1 MSASF
6 QKLRS
11 KLAELFQLDAAA
23 ELDFGIYRIL
33 NARRVEIS
41 EFLDSLEGQVD
52 RILAEALGS
61 GTGEAKAELAKAE
74 ADLRGMGL
82 DEAALAAVP
91 KIRELREKV
100 ATSASDPTALSH
112 EIFSHLA
119 TFFSRYYQD
128 GDFISL
134 RRYKKDTY
142 AIPYEGEEVKLHWA
156 NADQYYIKSSETLRD
171 YSFRLGPAPKQKDG
185 DKPDTRPTVTFKLV
199 EADIEKDNAKA
210 VAGQERRF
218 VFQGSVASDSK
229 DHLILGFAYLPLGKA
244 EKQAAL
250 NEAAAKAIL
259 TEHAKGAFTDLA
271 ANDPTYTVKSKT
283 RSILGKHLT
292 EYTGRNT
299 FDYFVHKDLGGFLR
313 RELDFYIK
321 NEVLHLDDLDEA
333 PEANWNETRAKLKA
347 LRSIAAKVIRF
358 LAQLEDFQKKLWLK
372 KKFVTAC
379 DYVVTLDRIPQELYP
394 EIAACDAQREEWVRL
409 FAIDEIKADLGRTG
423 YSVPLTVEFLR
434 ENQGLPVNTQCLPT
448 EISSLFSTILGE
460 VTSCAFHAENLQMLG
475 LVRSKLAGKIQAIYA
490 DPPYNTKKEIF
501 PYRDGYTSSAWLS
514 FVQDRIFASIDLLSP
529 TGVVFVSTDDN
540 EHPRLQIL
548 SAQILGKSSSV
559 GEIVWHNARDNNP
572 TRIAVEHE
580 YVTCF
585 APKPETLEAVW
596 KNAFADAKEIL
607 LEQYDEWI
615 KKGLSPVQ
623 IQKALRAFIKDNLD
637 VVGELD
643 RYKFVDE
650 DGIYTGSQSVH
661 NPHPGGYDYEID
673 HPVTGLRM
681 NKPSNGYRFPWET
694 IKRDYIDKDRLLY
707 GPDEKRI
714 VQIKIYLKD
723 YLDSLRSVINLDGR
737 LGSYALTALFG
748 DSAENIF
755 KNAKPPQFIKRLI
768 SFGARPEAIICDFFA
783 GSGTTGQAV
792 LEVGRETGH
801 TLEFLLADM
810 GGHFDTVLV
819 PRLKKVIYSKD
830 WKDGKPQSRNTGISH
845 CFKILR
851 LESCEDTLNNL
862 RLHRSRAQELA
873 LEAMSAEAQEDYRL
887 GYMLDLEASGS
898 QSLLNVSAFTDPW
911 NYTLEIASSTAGETK
926 TTKVDLVETFNWL
939 LGLTVLAQGG
949 GPDKKNGGVQ
959 WVEGTNPEGDKVLVL
974 WRNTTEVD
982 ADALNDWCKKQKIS
996 VLDGEFGLIYV
1007 NGDHHLEN
1015 LRREDQTWKVRLTD
1029 EEFPKLM
1036 WEGC

>member
-1 MSASF
+1 MSAF

-11 KLAELFQLDAAA
+11 KLSELFQLDAAA

-52 RILAEALGS
+52 RILAEAMDS
-61 GTGEAKAELAKAE
+61 GAGEARAELAKAE
-74 ADLRGMGL
+74 ADLRAMGL
-82 DEAALAAVP
+82 NDDAVAAVP
-91 KIRELREKV
+91 KIRELRGKI
-100 ATSASDPTALSH
+100 ATGTSDPTARSH

-171 YSFRLGPAPKQKDG
+171 YSFRLGPAPKG

-218 VFQGSVASDSK
+218 VFQGVVDSDTK
-229 DHLILGFAYLPLGKA
+229 DHLVLGFAYLPLGKA

-259 TEHAKGAFTDLA
+259 TEHAKGAFTELA
-271 ANDPTYTVKSKT
+271 AKDPTYTGSQKGGRT
-283 RSILGKHLT
+283 ILAKHLT

-333 PEANWNETRAKLKA
+333 PEANWNEIRAKLKA
-347 LRSIAAKVIRF
+347 LRTIAAKVIRF

-379 DYVVTLDRIPQELYP
+379 DYVVTLDRIPEELYP

-409 FAIDEIKADLGRTG
+409 FAIDEIEADLGRTG
-423 YSVPLTVEFLR
+423 YSAPLTVDFLKENQTLPIDTSLFQNQILKAELIVKAKQSIGGVAVHGEASSFLR
-434 ENQGLPVNTQCLPT
+434 LSKNTLSQRLDAA
-448 EISSLFSTILGE
+448 LL
-460 VTSCAFHAENLQMLG
+460 
-475 LVRSKLAGKIQAIYA
+475 
-490 DPPYNTKKEIF
+490 DPPYNTGSDGFAYKDEYRHSTWQSMMRDRLVDLRNLMKK
-501 PYRDGYTSSAWLS
+501 SA
-514 FVQDRIFASIDLLSP
+514 FIAVMI
-529 TGVVFVSTDDN
+529 DDN
-540 EHPRLQIL
+540 EFSSLTRIMEEIFGEANRAAYAPWRSEPIGGK
-548 SAQILGKSSSV
+548 GKS
-559 GEIVWHNARDNNP
+559 GL
-572 TRIAVEHE
+572 RIGHE
-580 YVTCF
+580 YVVTYH
-585 APKPETLEAVW
+585 
-596 KNAFADAKEIL
+596 NGDASGISF
-607 LEQYDEWI
+607 DER
-615 KKGLSPVQ
+615 ST
-623 IQKALRAFIKDNLD
+623 
-637 VVGELD
+637 GELD
-643 RYKFVDE
+643 RKDKFGKYRKGRELRKWGDSSLRIDREEMWYGLKAPDGTIVYPVRNDGKEGRWRWGKKNPGIIAALE
-650 DGIYTGSQSVH
+650 DPEVLHWEKVTFDKGVV
-661 NPHPGGYDYEID
+661 ID
-673 HPVTGLRM
+673 GQIERWVPFEKIR
-681 NKPSNGYRFPWET
+681 
-694 IKRDYIDKDRLLY
+694 
-707 GPDEKRI
+707 DEKKSLGWSTWLDEHGTSADGTRN
-714 VQIKIYLKD
+714 LKD
-723 YLDSLRSVINLDGR
+723 LFLEKPTGTTPKPLSLLEWLGTLCSENSGIHLD
-737 LGSYALTALFG
+737 
-748 DSAENIF
+748 
-755 KNAKPPQFIKRLI
+755 
-768 SFGARPEAIICDFFA
+768 CFA
-783 GSGTTGQAV
+783 GSGTTGHAV
-792 LEVGRETGH
+792 INLNREDGGDRKYI
-801 TLEFLLADM
+801 LIEM
-810 GGHFDTVLV
+810 GEHFDTVLV
-819 PRLKKVIYSKD
+819 PRLKKVIYSSD
-830 WKDGKPQSRNTGISH
+830 WKDGKPQSRNTGVSH

-851 LESCEDTLNNL
+851 LESYEETLNNL
-862 RLHRSRAQELA
+862 RLSRTRAQELA
-873 LEAMSAEAQEDYRL
+873 LEAMPPEAREDYRL

-911 NYTLEIASSTAGETK
+911 NYTMEIATGTAGETK

-939 LGLTVLAQGG
+939 LGLTVLAQGHG
-949 GPDKKNGGVQ
+949 GGVQ

-996 VLDGEFGLIYV
+996 VLDGEFDLIYV

-1036 WEGC
+1036 WEGRE

>member
-1 MSASF
+1 MSTAF
-6 QKLRS
+6 DKLRS
-11 KLAELFQLDAAA
+11 KLSELFQLDAAA

-52 RILAEALGS
+52 QILAEAMGS
-61 GTGEAKAELAKAE
+61 GAGEARAELAKAE
-74 ADLRGMGL
+74 ADLRAMGL
-82 DEAALAAVP
+82 DESALAAVP

-112 EIFSHLA
+112 EIFSHLT
-119 TFFSRYYQD
+119 TFFSRYYKD

-171 YSFRLGPAPKQKDG
+171 YTFRLGPAPKG
-185 DKPDTRPTVTFKLV
+185 DKPDSRPTVTFKLV

-218 VFQGSVASDSK
+218 VFQGAVASDSK
-229 DHLILGFAYLPLGKA
+229 HHLVLGFAYLPLGKG

-250 NEAAAKAIL
+250 NEAAAKTIL
-259 TEHAKGAFTDLA
+259 ADHAKGAFTDLA
-271 ANDPTYTVKSKT
+271 ANDPSYTVKSKT
-283 RSILGKHLT
+283 RTILAKHLT

-379 DYVVTLDRIPQELYP
+379 DYVVTLDRIPEEFYS
-394 EIAACDAQREEWVRL
+394 EIAACEAQREEWVRL

-423 YSVPLTVEFLR
+423 YSVPLTVEFLK
-434 ENQGLPVNTQCLPT
+434 ENQELVVSTKHLT
-448 EISSLFSTILGE
+448 EE
-460 VTSCAFHAENLQMLG
+460 VH
-475 LVRSKLAGKIQAIYA
+475 SKLGFLLSSTQSVAIKSENSSGLRLIKNALSSKVSLSYT
-490 DPPYNTKKEIF
+490 DPPYNTGSDGFI
-501 PYRDGYTSSAWLS
+501 YRDGFQSSSWNSMIQQS
-514 FVQDRIFASIDLLSP
+514 FSLVPDLLVQEAAFFCSI
-529 TGVVFVSTDDN
+529 DDN
-540 EHPRLQIL
+540 EVHHLRYIL
-548 SAQILGKSSSV
+548 EQRFGIKGFVAN
-559 GEIVWHNARDNNP
+559 IVWQKRYAPDVRTSISDAH
-572 TRIAVEHE
+572 EH
-580 YVTCF
+580 
-585 APKPETLEAVW
+585 
-596 KNAFADAKEIL
+596 IL
-607 LEQYDEWI
+607 
-615 KKGLSPVQ
+615 V
-623 IQKALRAFIKDNLD
+623 F
-637 VVGELD
+637 
-643 RYKFVDE
+643 
-650 DGIYTGSQSVH
+650 SQSPEGFKQVRNKLPLTDFQRNQFK
-661 NPHPGGYDYEID
+661 NPDKDERGAWKAADFTAQGFRPNQMYEITT
-673 HPVTGLRM
+673 PSGRLI
-681 NKPSNGYRFPWET
+681 KPP
-694 IKRDYIDKDRLLY
+694 
-707 GPDEKRI
+707 
-714 VQIKIYLKD
+714 
-723 YLDSLRSVINLDGR
+723 DGR
-737 LGSYALTALFG
+737 CWANTIEKFIQLQEENRMWFGPNGDGVPAVKRFLSDMDGMVPWTWWDHQESGHSQAGMKETMDLFG
-748 DSAENIF
+748 RDGAF
-755 KNAKPPQFIKRLI
+755 VTAKPTKLLSR
-768 SFGARPEAIICDFFA
+768 IITIGSNKQDTILDFFA
-783 GSGTTGQAV
+783 GSGTTGHAV
-792 LEVGRETGH
+792 INLNREDGGDRKYI
-801 TLEFLLADM
+801 LIEM
-810 GGHFDTVLV
+810 GEHFDTVLV

-851 LESCEDTLNNL
+851 LESYEDTLNNL
-862 RLHRSRAQELA
+862 RLHRTRAQELA
-873 LEAMSAEAQEDYRL
+873 LEAMSAEAREDYRL
-887 GYMLDLEASGS
+887 GYMLDLETSGS

-911 NYTLEIASSTAGETK
+911 NYTLEIASGSAGETK

-949 GPDKKNGGVQ
+949 GPDKKSGGVQ

-1036 WEGC
+1036 WEGCE

>member
-1 MSASF
+1 MSAAF

-11 KLAELFQLDAAA
+11 KLSELFQLDAAA

-52 RILAEALGS
+52 RILAEAMGS
-61 GTGEAKAELAKAE
+61 GAGEVKAELAKAE
-74 ADLRGMGL
+74 ADLRSMGL
-82 DEAALAAVP
+82 DDDAVAAVP
-91 KIRELREKV
+91 KIRELRGKI
-100 ATSASDPTALSH
+100 ATGGSDPTALSH

-171 YSFRLGPAPKQKDG
+171 YSFRLGPAPKN

-218 VFQGSVASDSK
+218 VFQGVVDSDSK
-229 DHLILGFAYLPLGKA
+229 DHLVLGFAYLPLGKA

-259 TEHAKGAFTDLA
+259 TDHAKGAFTDLA
-271 ANDPTYTVKSKT
+271 AKDPSYTGSQKGG
-283 RSILGKHLT
+283 RSILAKHLA

-333 PEANWNETRAKLKA
+333 PVANWNETRAKLKA
-347 LRSIAAKVIRF
+347 LRTIAAKVIRF

-379 DYVVTLDRIPQELYP
+379 DYVVTLDRIPEELYP

-409 FAIDEIKADLGRTG
+409 FAIDEIKGDLGRTG
-423 YSVPLTVEFLR
+423 YSVPLTVEFLK
-434 ENQGLPVNTQCLPT
+434 ENQNLAADTSNLPDSLAARVALTAKQ
-448 EISSLFSTILGE
+448 IASSSVAKSDSATAMTLFQAAVSNQITTIF
-460 VTSCAFHAENLQMLG
+460 T
-475 LVRSKLAGKIQAIYA
+475 
-490 DPPYNTKKEIF
+490 DPPYNTGVDGF
-501 PYRDGYTSSAWLS
+501 PYKDSYQHSSWLS
-514 FVQDRIFASIDLLSP
+514 MILDRF
-529 TGVVFVSTDDN
+529 
-540 EHPRLQIL
+540 
-548 SAQILGKSSSV
+548 ILGKSLMSQTGLLFATIDFVEVSRFRVILDRIFGEDGFLADIAWEKRYTRSNNAKRFYSLKDTVLAYRKSSLREEV
-559 GEIVWHNARDNNP
+559 KELRSEKSKGNYTNPDNDKRGPWISSSYVNP
-572 TRIAVEHE
+572 ATKEERRNLCYAIENPFTKVSVEHPTHAWK
-580 YVTCF
+580 YD
-585 APKPETLEAVW
+585 PETNAQHIADKRLYWGEDGGYEYPRLKSFLSDAKQGMVPVDVW
-596 KNAFADAKEIL
+596 K
-607 LEQYDEWI
+607 YDET
-615 KKGLSPVQ
+615 GTTDEGG
-623 IQKALRAFIKDNLD
+623 A
-637 VVGELD
+637 VV
-643 RYKFVDE
+643 K
-650 DGIYTGSQSVH
+650 
-661 NPHPGGYDYEID
+661 
-673 HPVTGLRM
+673 
-681 NKPSNGYRFPWET
+681 
-694 IKRDYIDKDRLLY
+694 
-707 GPDEKRI
+707 
-714 VQIKIYLKD
+714 
-723 YLDSLRSVINLDGR
+723 
-737 LGSYALTALFG
+737 ALFG
-748 DSAENIF
+748 SEVF
-755 KNAKPPQFIKRLI
+755 KNPKPTRLI
-768 SFGARPEAIICDFFA
+768 ERCIKLEDDLKPTVVLDFFA
-783 GSGTTGQAV
+783 GSGTTGHAV
-792 LEVGRETGH
+792 INLNREDGGDRKYI
-801 TLEFLLADM
+801 LIEM
-810 GGHFDTVLV
+810 GEHFDTVLV
-819 PRLKKVIYSKD
+819 PRLKKVIYSSD
-830 WKDGKPQSRNTGISH
+830 WKDGKPQNRNTGISH

-851 LESCEDTLNNL
+851 LESYEDTLNNL
-862 RLHRSRAQELA
+862 RLSRTRSQELA
-873 LEAMSAEAQEDYRL
+873 LEAMTPEAREDYRL

-911 NYTLEIASSTAGETK
+911 NYTMEIATGTAGETK

-939 LGLTVLAQGG
+939 LGLTILAQGHG
-949 GPDKKNGGVQ
+949 GGVQ

-1036 WEGC
+1036 WEGCE

>member
-1 MSASF
+1 MSKAY
-6 QKLRS
+6 QDLRKKLS
-11 KLAELFQLDAAA
+11 ELFQLDAAA

-52 RILAEALGS
+52 RVLAEAMGS
-61 GTGEAKAELAKAE
+61 GAGEVRTELAKAE
-74 ADLRGMGL
+74 ADLRAMGV
-82 DEAALAAVP
+82 DDAALAAVP

-100 ATSASDPTALSH
+100 ATSASDPSALSH

-171 YSFRLGPAPKQKDG
+171 YSFRLGPAPKG
-185 DKPDTRPTVTFKLV
+185 DKPDTRPAVTFKLV
-199 EADIEKDNAKA
+199 EADVEKDNAKA

-218 VFQGSVASDSK
+218 VFQGAVESDAK
-229 DHLILGFAYLPLGKA
+229 DHLILGFAYLPLGKS

-259 TEHAKGAFTDLA
+259 TEHAKGSFTDLA
-271 ANDPTYTVKSKT
+271 AKDQTYTGSQRGG
-283 RSILGKHLT
+283 RSILAKHLT

-379 DYVVTLDRIPQELYP
+379 DYVVTLDRIPEELYP
-394 EIAACDAQREEWVRL
+394 EIAACEAQREEWVRL
-409 FAIDEIKADLGRTG
+409 FAIDEIKGDLGRVG
-423 YSVPLTVEFLR
+423 YSVPITVEFLK
-434 ENQGLPVNTQCLPT
+434 ENKGLPVDTSICTAHQVKVYCKNT
-448 EISSLFSTILGE
+448 ENASSVTIKADNFQALI
-460 VTSCAFHAENLQMLG
+460 FLR
-475 LVRSKLAGKIQAIYA
+475 RSYNNSIKCIYI
-490 DPPYNTKKEIF
+490 DPPYNTEQDRNEGKFIYKDGFESSSWNSLISDRVLAASSLIQSDGTFFSSIDHNEISSLKSILSNAFGKSNFEGLISWRRRHNQPNDKTKMIGMVSEYILSYSKNKEIYKQSGVGKLDLTGDF
-501 PYRDGYTSSAWLS
+501 SNPDNDPRGEWASKPWKVGSDQSGSSY
-514 FVQDRIFASIDLLSP
+514 SIATPSGEVVSGEWMGEEATYKALLSEGRIYFP
-529 TGVVFVSTDDN
+529 KGGSGSPRKKYYKTEREEEGQCATNWWPHDQFGHNQGAN
-540 EHPRLQIL
+540 ELMTSL
-548 SAQILGKSSSV
+548 MG
-559 GEIVWHNARDNNP
+559 
-572 TRIAVEHE
+572 
-580 YVTCF
+580 F
-585 APKPETLEAVW
+585 
-596 KNAFADAKEIL
+596 KNAFSNPKPIELIRGIL
-607 LEQYDEWI
+607 LI
-615 KKGLSPVQ
+615 
-623 IQKALRAFIKDNLD
+623 A
-637 VVGELD
+637 
-643 RYKFVDE
+643 
-650 DGIYTGSQSVH
+650 
-661 NPHPGGYDYEID
+661 
-673 HPVTGLRM
+673 
-681 NKPSNGYRFPWET
+681 
-694 IKRDYIDKDRLLY
+694 
-707 GPDEKRI
+707 
-714 VQIKIYLKD
+714 
-723 YLDSLRSVINLDGR
+723 
-737 LGSYALTALFG
+737 
-748 DSAENIF
+748 
-755 KNAKPPQFIKRLI
+755 NAKIRSTIL
-768 SFGARPEAIICDFFA
+768 DFFA
-783 GSGTTGQAV
+783 GSGTTGHTV
-792 LEVGRETGH
+792 INLNREDGGDRKYI
-801 TLEFLLADM
+801 LIEM
-810 GGHFDTVLV
+810 GEHFDTVLV

-830 WKDGKPQSRNTGISH
+830 WKDGKPQNRNTGISH

-851 LESCEDTLNNL
+851 LESYEDTLNNL
-862 RLHRSRAQELA
+862 RLSRTRAQELA
-873 LEAMSAEAQEDYRL
+873 LEAMSPEAREDYRL

-911 NYTLEIASSTAGETK
+911 NYTMEIASGTAGETK

-939 LGLTVLAQGG
+939 LGLTVLAQGHG
-949 GPDKKNGGVQ
+949 GGVQ

-996 VLDGEFGLIYV
+996 VLDGEFGLIYI
-1007 NGDHHLEN
+1007 NGDHHLGN
-1015 LRREDQTWKVRLTD
+1015 LRRDDQTWKVRLTD

-1036 WEGC
+1036 WEGCE

>member
-1 MSASF
+1 MSAF

-11 KLAELFQLDAAA
+11 KLSELFQLDAAA

-52 RILAEALGS
+52 RILSEAMDS
-61 GTGEAKAELAKAE
+61 GAGEARAELAKAE
-74 ADLRGMGL
+74 ADLRAMGL
-82 DEAALAAVP
+82 NDEAVAAVP
-91 KIRELREKV
+91 KIRELREKI
-100 ATSASDPTALSH
+100 ATGTSDPTALSH
-112 EIFSHLA
+112 EIFSHLS

-171 YSFRLGPAPKQKDG
+171 YSFRLGPAPKG

-218 VFQGSVASDSK
+218 VFQGVVDSDSK
-229 DHLILGFAYLPLGKA
+229 DHLVLGFAYLPLGKA

-271 ANDPTYTVKSKT
+271 AKDPTYTGSQKGGRT
-283 RSILGKHLT
+283 ILAKHLT

-333 PEANWNETRAKLKA
+333 PEATWNEIRAKLKA
-347 LRSIAAKVIRF
+347 LRTIADKVIRF

-379 DYVVTLDRIPQELYP
+379 DYVVTLDRIPEELYP

-409 FAIDEIKADLGRTG
+409 FAIDEIKEDLGRTG
-423 YSVPLTVEFLR
+423 YSVPLTVGFLR
-434 ENQGLPVNTQCLPT
+434 ENNGLTVDSRFLN
-448 EISSLFSTILGE
+448 EETI
-460 VTSCAFHAENLQMLG
+460 A
-475 LVRSKLAGKIQAIYA
+475 KLAKQFSGDVSITIKSENSTALAFAHRCLSSKVSLSYT
-490 DPPYNTKKEIF
+490 DPPYNTGGDGFI
-501 PYRDGYTSSAWLS
+501 YRDGFQSSSWNSMIQQAFRLVPNLL
-514 FVQDRIFASIDLLSP
+514 VQEAAFFCSI
-529 TGVVFVSTDDN
+529 DDN
-540 EHPRLQIL
+540 EVHHLR
-548 SAQILGKSSSV
+548 
-559 GEIVWHNARDNNP
+559 
-572 TRIAVEHE
+572 
-580 YVTCF
+580 Y
-585 APKPETLEAVW
+585 
-596 KNAFADAKEIL
+596 L
-607 LEQYDEWI
+607 LEQRFGI
-615 KKGLSPVQ
+615 KGFVANIVWQKRYAPDVRTSISDAHEHILVFSQSPEGFKQVRNKLPLTDF
-623 IQKALRAFIKDNLD
+623 QKNQFSNRDDDPRGPWKSDNFTAQGFRPNQMYPITLPSGRVVTPPEGRCWGVKKETYEKLLKDNLMYF
-637 VVGELD
+637 GANG
-643 RYKFVDE
+643 
-650 DGIYTGSQSVH
+650 DGQPAVKRFLAEMDGMVPWTWWDHQESGHSQA
-661 NPHPGGYDYEID
+661 
-673 HPVTGLRM
+673 GL
-681 NKPSNGYRFPWET
+681 KET
-694 IKRDYIDKDRLLY
+694 ID
-707 GPDEKRI
+707 
-714 VQIKIYLKD
+714 
-723 YLDSLRSVINLDGR
+723 
-737 LGSYALTALFG
+737 LFG
-748 DSAENIF
+748 RDGAF
-755 KNAKPPQFIKRLI
+755 VTAKPTKLLSR
-768 SFGARPEAIICDFFA
+768 IITIGSNKEGTILDFFA
-783 GSGTTGQAV
+783 GSGTTGHAV
-792 LEVGRETGH
+792 IKLNREDGGDRKYI
-801 TLEFLLADM
+801 LIEM
-810 GGHFDTVLV
+810 GEHFDTVLV
-819 PRLKKVIYSKD
+819 PRLKKVIYSSD
-830 WKDGKPQSRNTGISH
+830 WKDGKPQSRNTGVSH

-851 LESCEDTLNNL
+851 LESYEDTLNNL
-862 RLHRSRAQELA
+862 RLSRTRAQELA
-873 LEAMSAEAQEDYRL
+873 LEAMTPEAREDYRL
-887 GYMLDLEASGS
+887 GYMLDLEAGGS

-911 NYTLEIASSTAGETK
+911 NYTMEIATGTAGETK

-939 LGLTVLAQGG
+939 LGLTVLAQGHG
-949 GPDKKNGGVQ
+949 GGVQ